1 MHPRDTWVRFS
12 GTIIK
17 FSILFTVVQLYPA
30 HATESKKEHTVKLY
44 HFLLR
49 VKKLH
54 NKVSIKIANSA
65 INLSQIHYIPVLL
78 KKLQKNTYKQK
89 NLKAG
94 EHFLLLINFEMLV
107 VIKIQ
112 EQSRKNVG

>member
-1 MHPRDTWVRFS
+1 MIDSKADDKNLRDGRNRIGRQKLWQIS
-12 GTIIK
+12 
-17 FSILFTVVQLYPA
+17 
-30 HATESKKEHTVKLY
+30 HAEK
-44 HFLLR
+44 
-49 VKKLH
+49 
-54 NKVSIKIANSA
+54 
-65 INLSQIHYIPVLL
+65 HYILL

-94 EHFLLLINFEMLV
+94 EHFLLLINLEMLV